1 MQVYATATA
10 TRDGRFRPALEVQPG
25 GKILSQVKAM
35 TFTRSERAAGA
46 KAEAAADRIMALP
59 EADRARAA
67 EVEGYL

>member
-1 MQVYATATA
+1 MQVYATVTS

-35 TFTRSERAAGA
+35 MFTASERAAGA

-59 EADRARAA
+59 EGERTKAA
-67 EVEGYL
+67 STEGYL